1 MRIVNLELQRFRNYE
16 NLLLNDLD
24 NLVIFCGPNAAGKTN
39 ILEAIHLLTTTTSFR
54 HPHINQ
60 LIKQGC
66 ENARIQANLSDG
78 NRSITTALAMEEGK
92 KKFTINGKAKS
103 SSEVK
108 GILPAVSFVP
118 DDLEIA
124 KKSSSLR
131 RNTLDNLGVQ
141 LSKSYDIVHKDYEK
155 ALRYKNRLLK
165 DESPQPLVDAIN
177 ETLIPVASQLYCFR
191 RSLFER
197 IIPLVKANYDSISR
211 TEEHFDASYLPSWQ
225 KVQLKFDPSY
235 TPEDVD
241 STLKKDQV
249 STYIYDALQTF
260 GPKEAQSTR
269 SLIGP
274 HNDQITFYLENQD
287 SSSYASQGQQRSIV
301 LAWKLAEVQLVQ
313 QVLGVDPVLL
323 LDDVMSE
330 LDESRRSLLIETVDS
345 TAQTFITA
353 TDLTPFP
360 ESLKSHAQIIEL
372 GK

>member
-1 MRIVNLELQRFRNYE
+1 MQIVNLELHRFRNYE
-16 NLLLNDLD
+16 NLLLNDLG

-39 ILEAIHLLTTTTSFR
+39 ILEAIYLLTTTTSFR

-60 LIKQGC
+60 LIMQGC
-66 ENARIQANLSDG
+66 ENARIQADLSDG
-78 NRSITTALAMEEGK
+78 NRDITTALAMEEGK
-92 KKFTINGKAKS
+92 KKFTINGKTKS
-103 SSEVK
+103 SAEVK
-108 GILPAVSFVP
+108 GILPAVSFIP

-131 RNTLDNLGVQ
+131 RDTLDNLGVQ
-141 LSKSYDIVHKDYEK
+141 LSKSYNVVHRDYEK

-165 DESPQPLVDAIN
+165 EESSQPLIDAIN
-177 ETLIPVASQLYCFR
+177 ETLIPVAAQLYCFR

-225 KVQLKFDPSY
+225 RIQLRFDSSY
-235 TPEDVD
+235 VPEEIDP
-241 STLKKDQV
+241 TLKKDQA
-249 STYIYDALQTF
+249 SNYIYEALQAF
-260 GPKEAQSTR
+260 GPKEVQSAR
-269 SLIGP
+269 SFIGP

-287 SSSYASQGQQRSIV
+287 SSTYASQGQQRSIV

-330 LDESRRSLLIETVDS
+330 LDETRRSLLIETVGS
-345 TAQTFITA
+345 TVQTFITA

-360 ESLKSHAQIIEL
+360 DSLKSKAQVIQI
-372 GK
+372 